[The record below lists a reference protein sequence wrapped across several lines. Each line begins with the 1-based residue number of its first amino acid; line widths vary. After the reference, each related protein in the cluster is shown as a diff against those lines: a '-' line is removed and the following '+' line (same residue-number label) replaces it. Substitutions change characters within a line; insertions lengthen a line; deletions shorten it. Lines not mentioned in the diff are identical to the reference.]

1 MLIKM
6 SDKIIGYRT
15 SFGKL
20 NEIVVKDGKVVVQE
34 IDMESTN

>member
-1 MLIKM
+1 MA
-6 SDKIIGYRT
+6 DKTIGYRT

-34 IDMESTN
+34 INMECTN